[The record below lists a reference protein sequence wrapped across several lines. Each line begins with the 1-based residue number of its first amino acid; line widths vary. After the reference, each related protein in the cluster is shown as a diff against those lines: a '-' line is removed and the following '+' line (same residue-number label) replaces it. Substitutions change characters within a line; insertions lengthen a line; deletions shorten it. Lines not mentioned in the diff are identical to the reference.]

1 MDERT
6 ADGPIASPAPPGPN
20 PAATVVAP
28 AGKPAQPAQPSG
40 ESSVKETIESIL
52 VAFILAFMFRAFI
65 VEAFVI
71 PTGSMA
77 PTLLGAHMRFT
88 CNDCGY
94 GFTANFSADPTSD
107 EIYIPPR
114 SPYTYRAFCPNCGFK
129 LPQKDL
135 DNPENGTEKPQ
146 VHYGDRIL
154 VLKYLYL
161 FEEPQRWDVVV
172 FKSPD
177 IRVPGDKFYSP
188 KASTYQQNYIKRLVG
203 RP

>member
-40 ESSVKETIESIL
+40 ESSVRETIESIL
-52 VAFILAFMFRAFI
+52 VAFILAFIFRAFI

-77 PTLLGAHMRFT
+77 PTLLGAHMRFK

-94 GFTANFSADPTSD
+94 RFEANYSD
-107 EIYIPPR
+107 QSGAEEIVIPHESR
-114 SPYTYRAFCPNCGFK
+114 YTYRVFCPNCGYK
-129 LPQKDL
+129 LPENNREEP
-135 DNPENGTEKPQ
+135 DNATSTPP

-161 FEEPQRWDVVV
+161 FGEPQRWDVVV
-172 FKSPD
+172 FKSP
-177 IRVPGDKFYSP
+177 
-188 KASTYQQNYIKRLVG
+188 
-203 RP
+203 